1 MTPERYQRVK
11 EIYHAALER
20 EADDRSIYLEQ
31 ACGADA
37 ELRAEVESL
46 LAVELNTGRFLDSGL
61 ASTASLNLPTLPDL
75 KQTLALIGTHVG
87 PYKLLK
93 ELGHG
98 GMGVVYLAER
108 DDAQFKQRVAL
119 KLVKRGMDT
128 DEILSRFRYERQ
140 ILASLAHPNIARLL
154 DGGTTQDGLP
164 YFVME
169 YIEGAPIDQYCQQH
183 NLSPAERLKLFRTVC
198 TAVHYAH
205 QNLVVH
211 RDLKPTNILVTPDG
225 TVKLLDFGIAKV
237 LKPELFPE
245 TVAPTR
251 TWARAMTPA
260 YASPEQVRGQT
271 VTTASDV
278 YSLGVVLYELLT
290 GQRPYQIKGSLPH
303 EIAKVICESE
313 PQKPSTAAAERLK
326 DESDKLKTGSAA
338 HHPSA
343 IGLHPSALRGD
354 LDNIVLMALRKEP
367 LRRYASVEQFSEDL
381 RRHLEGLPVIAR
393 EDTLRYRFGKFVRRN
408 RAGVAV
414 GAVISLLLL
423 AFLITTLIQAT
434 RIRRERD
441 RAQIEREKA
450 EKVSAFLVDLFKVND
465 PSESKGNTV
474 TAREL
479 LDRGA
484 EKIAQELKDQPESQ
498 ARLTQVMGD
507 AYLSLGLYDR
517 AAPLLESSLQTL
529 RRSLGNEHPQV
540 GVGLSH
546 LAHLHFNQGDY
557 VTAAALH
564 REALAIHRKAYG
576 AEHDEVARDLT
587 NLATNLMRAK
597 GDLAESEKLFREA
610 LTIQRKLHGNE
621 YNGVATTLN
630 DLALLLFNKGDLNAA
645 ELMQREALT
654 LYRRTLGQEH
664 SEVATALSN
673 LAVTLQRKGNTAE
686 AVALYREALALQ
698 QKLFGAEH
706 QSPALTMNN
715 LALLLQEKG
724 DYEAAEPLQRQA
736 LAIQRKRLG
745 DSHPDVA
752 VNMSNLALLLHQ
764 MDQYAAS
771 EALFREGLAIRR
783 KLYGEEHPD
792 IALTLAN
799 LGMLLC
805 DKGDYAAAEPVL
817 RQSLQMRRKLLPKGH
832 FHIAH
837 SLVGLGRLLTE
848 RGEARN
854 AEPLLHEAV
863 ENYRNALPAG
873 HWLTADAESVLG
885 GCLVALKRYE
895 EAEPLLTK
903 SYPIL
908 KASRG
913 ERAARTRQA
922 LDRLIRFYQA
932 WGKPD
937 KVAQYRAL
945 LKIPAAQK

>member
-11 EIYHAALER
+11 EIYQAALDC
-20 EADDRSIYLEQ
+20 AAGDRTPYLDR
-31 ACGADA
+31 ACAGDA
-37 ELRAEVESL
+37 ELRSEVESL
-46 LAVELNTGRFLDSGL
+46 LAIELDTKQFLESDA
-61 ASTASLNLPTLPDL
+61 ASTAELDLPASNAAL
-75 KQTLALIGTHVG
+75 LIGTRVG

-93 ELGHG
+93 EIGHG
-98 GMGVVYLAER
+98 GMGAVYLAER

-128 DEILSRFRYERQ
+128 DEILSRFRHERQ

-154 DGGTTQDGLP
+154 DGGTTRDSLP

-169 YIEGAPIDQYCQQH
+169 YIEGEPIDQYCQH
-183 NLSPAERLKLFRTVC
+183 RNLSTAERLKLFRTVC
-198 TAVHYAH
+198 AAVHYAH

-211 RDLKPTNILVTPDG
+211 RDLKPSNIQVMPDG

-245 TVAPTR
+245 SIAPTR
-251 TWARAMTPA
+251 TWARPMTPA
-260 YASPEQVRGQT
+260 YASPEQVRGQAI
-271 VTTASDV
+271 TTASDV

-290 GQRPYQIKGSLPH
+290 EQRPYQIKGALPH

-313 PQKPSTAAAERLK
+313 PQKPSTAIIRTQTTKSNRKTDAEPEVETRQRLAS
-326 DESDKLKTGSAA
+326 EKLRRQ
-338 HHPSA
+338 
-343 IGLHPSALRGD
+343 LQGD

-367 LRRYASVEQFSEDL
+367 QRRYASAEQFSEDL

-393 EDTLRYRFGKFVRRN
+393 EDTLRYRLDKFVRRN

-414 GAVISLLLL
+414 GALIGLLLL
-423 AFLITTLIQAT
+423 AFLVTTLAQAT
-434 RIRRERD
+434 RIRHERD
-441 RAQIEREKA
+441 RAQLERDKA
-450 EKVSAFLVDLFKVND
+450 EKVSGFLVDLFKVNN

-484 EKIAQELKDQPESQ
+484 EKITQELKDQPEAQ
-498 ARLTQVMGD
+498 ARLTQAMGD

-517 AAPLLESSLQTL
+517 AAPLLESSLQTQ
-529 RRSLGNEHPQV
+529 RRLLGNEHPDV
-540 GVGLSH
+540 GAALSH
-546 LAHLHFNQGDY
+546 LAQLRFNQGDY
-557 VTAAALH
+557 AAAVALH
-564 REALAIHRKAYG
+564 REALAIYRKAYG
-576 AEHDEVARDLT
+576 AEHAEVATGLAS
-587 NLATNLMRAK
+587 LATNLLRAK
-597 GDLAESEKLFREA
+597 GDLSESEKLFRDA
-610 LTIQRKLHGNE
+610 LAIQRKLHGNE
-621 YNGVATTLN
+621 HSSVARTLN

-645 ELMQREALT
+645 EQMQREALS
-654 LYRRTLGQEH
+654 LYRRTLGYEH
-664 SEVATALSN
+664 AETATAFSN
-673 LAVTLQRKGNTAE
+673 LAVTLQRKGNLAE
-686 AVALYREALALQ
+686 AEALYRESLALQ

-706 QSPALTMNN
+706 PSLALTMNN
-715 LALLLQEKG
+715 LALLLQERG

-736 LAIQRKRLG
+736 LALQRKLLG
-745 DSHPDVA
+745 DSHPEVA
-752 VNMSNLALLLHQ
+752 INLSNLALLLQQ
-764 MDQYAAS
+764 MDQHAAS
-771 EALFREGLAIRR
+771 ESLYREALAIRR

-792 IALTLAN
+792 VAFTLAN

-805 DKGDYAAAEPVL
+805 DKRDYAAAEPML

-848 RGEARN
+848 KGEAHN
-854 AEPLLHEAV
+854 AEPLLREAV
-863 ENYRNALPAG
+863 ETMRKALPAG
-873 HWLTADAESVLG
+873 HWLIADAESVLG
-885 GCLVALKRYE
+885 GCLIALKRYE

-908 KASRG
+908 KANRG

-922 LDRLIRFYQA
+922 LDRLILFYQA

-937 KVAQYRAL
+937 KVAQYRAF
-945 LKIPAAQK
+945 LKTTPTQK